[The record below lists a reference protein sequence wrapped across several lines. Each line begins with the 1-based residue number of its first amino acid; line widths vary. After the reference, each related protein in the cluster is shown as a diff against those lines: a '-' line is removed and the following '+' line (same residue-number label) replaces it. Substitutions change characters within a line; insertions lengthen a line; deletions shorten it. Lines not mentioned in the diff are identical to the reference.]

1 VPEPSTWSMMLFGFA
16 ALAFAGYRVQRKQ
29 AGVAA

>member
-1 VPEPSTWSMMLFGFA
+1 MMLFGFA
-16 ALAFAGYRVQRKQ
+16 ALAFASYRVQRKQ

>member
-1 VPEPSTWSMMLFGFA
+1 MMLFGFA